1 MASFT
6 GQTSEPNEILTEL
19 FDKIESVEYLSSGT
33 YGLGL
38 KVVISSTGS
47 SSSFLPA
54 IFSSPTPT
62 ELYPIKTICLDNRT
76 TVGALDIGDVKVLFV
91 KLVPLMKSIKTIDEL
106 QNYMNQKLEL
116 YIESKGII
124 KTDKLR
130 KIEKHLEG
138 TDYTLIFED
147 DDRRRYYSFNFSEI
161 TYIGAGWDI
170 KYVSKQLES
179 SFDENFMK
187 ECKTQVKIY
196 KATANN
202 LSPICP
208 AVYSSI
214 VLEQET
220 GANNYGTM
228 LEIFKSK
235 QRNIPGNFFD
245 QLKVALNVNN
255 MRSLGVLIM
264 PCYRFPPMIG
274 GWDYFQRFQGA
285 FNDNQMLS
293 KYFRITFYTDSVYD
307 DKYVK
312 NVLLGYDKMRTDKI
326 QGLFYMVQIV
336 SHMITMYKNGVIHGD
351 LHLGNCLINKK
362 EVCCKMPFNE
372 SGQTI
377 DENSPFVG
385 KVYIIDFGTAVELP
399 TQSSS
404 GTEVLTKDVLREMI
418 LNILTIKGSHSY
430 SPLSHFVYDWFAS
443 LFLVR
448 SKMNG
453 RYLLNSERKPLI
465 IEENI
470 TKMVELINE
479 FMKSKMDFEEEMIAV
494 KSSDQNFMSI
504 IEGIRS
510 INSSGDETS
519 VLIGGRD
526 NVPITYPSTIEG
538 EVSIINPNKDSPQ
551 YINMEDPKEIQT
563 QKEKSK
569 IMTPELVN
577 EIFRYSSDD
586 LKEIGKDF
594 IKSVEVGIQSV
605 KDLKQTKDE

>member
-1 MASFT
+1 MASFST
-6 GQTSEPNEILTEL
+6 IDTEPNEIITEL
-19 FDKIESVEYLSSGT
+19 LNKTESVEYLNSGT

-38 KVVISSTGS
+38 KVSLNVSTTSSN
-47 SSSFLPA
+47 SFFPA

-62 ELYPIKTICLDNRT
+62 ESYPIKTICLDNRT
-76 TVGALDIGDVKVLFV
+76 TVGALDNGDVKVLFV

-106 QNYMNQKLEL
+106 QNYINEKLEV

-124 KTDKLR
+124 KTGILL
-130 KIEKHLEG
+130 KIEQNQEG
-138 TDYTLIFED
+138 TDYTLMFED
-147 DDRRRYYSFNFSEI
+147 DYSRYYSFNFSEI
-161 TYIGAGWDI
+161 TYIGVGWDI
-170 KYVSKQLES
+170 KYGSKELES

-208 AVYSSI
+208 AIYSSI

-274 GWDYFQRFQGA
+274 GWDYFQRSQGA
-285 FNDNQMLS
+285 FSNNQMLS
-293 KYFRITFYTDSVYD
+293 KYFRINFYTDSRYGE

-312 NVLLGYDKMRTDKI
+312 NVLVGYANMRTDKR

-351 LHLGNCLINKK
+351 LHLGNCLINKS

-377 DENSPFVG
+377 DENSPFIG

-399 TQSSS
+399 THSSS
-404 GTEVLTKDVLREMI
+404 GTEVLEKDDLREMI

-430 SPLSHFVYDWFAS
+430 SPLSHFVYDWFVS

-448 SKMNG
+448 RDGEYILKSDG
-453 RYLLNSERKPLI
+453 TPLI

-470 TKMVELINE
+470 IKMVELINE
-479 FMKSKMDFEEEMIAV
+479 FMKSKMDFEEEIIAV
-494 KSSDQNFMSI
+494 KSRDENFMSI
-504 IEGIRS
+504 IKGIRS
-510 INSSGDETS
+510 INSSEDRTS

-526 NVPITYPSTIEG
+526 KVPITDPSTIEG
-538 EVSIINPNKDSPQ
+538 EVSIINPNKDSPP
-551 YINMEDPKEIQT
+551 YISMEDPKKTQT
-563 QKEKSK
+563 QTEKSK
-569 IMTPELVN
+569 MTPELVN
-577 EIFRYSSDD
+577 EIFRYTSDE

-594 IKSVEVGIQSV
+594 IKSVEVGMQSV

>member
-1 MASFT
+1 MASFST
-6 GQTSEPNEILTEL
+6 TDTEPNEIITEL
-19 FDKIESVEYLSSGT
+19 LNKTESVEYLNSGT

-38 KVVISSTGS
+38 KVSLIHSTTSSN
-47 SSSFLPA
+47 SFFPA

-62 ELYPIKTICLDNRT
+62 ESYPIKTICLDNRT
-76 TVGALDIGDVKVLFV
+76 TVGALDNGDVKVLFV
-91 KLVPLMKSIKTIDEL
+91 KLVPLMKSIKNIDEL
-106 QNYMNQKLEL
+106 RNYIDKKLEL

-124 KTDKLR
+124 ETGILR
-130 KIEKHLEG
+130 KIEEHQEG
-138 TDYTLIFED
+138 TDYTLIFEYD
-147 DDRRRYYSFNFSEI
+147 IRRYYSLNFSEI
-161 TYIGAGWDI
+161 TYIGVGWDI
-170 KYVSKQLES
+170 KYESKELES

-208 AVYSSI
+208 AIYSSI

-274 GWDYFQRFQGA
+274 GWDYFQRFQEA
-285 FNDNQMLS
+285 FSDIKMLS
-293 KYFRITFYTDSVYD
+293 KYFRINFYTDSKYD
-307 DKYVK
+307 DKYAK

-351 LHLGNCLINKK
+351 LHLGNCLINKS

-377 DENSPFVG
+377 DENSPFIG

-399 TQSSS
+399 THSSS
-404 GTEVLTKDVLREMI
+404 GTEVLNATDLREMI

-430 SPLSHFVYDWFAS
+430 SPLSHFVYDWFVS
-443 LFLVR
+443 LFIVR
-448 SKMNG
+448 SKMG
-453 RYLLNSERKPLI
+453 GYIISDGTPLI

-479 FMKSKMDFEEEMIAV
+479 FMKSKMDFEEEIIAV

-504 IEGIRS
+504 IEEIRS
-510 INSSGDETS
+510 INSSEDRRS

-526 NVPITYPSTIEG
+526 KVPITDPSTIVG
-538 EVSIINPNKDSPQ
+538 EVSIINPNKDSPP
-551 YINMEDPKEIQT
+551 YISMEDPKKTQT
-563 QKEKSK
+563 QTEKSK
-569 IMTPELVN
+569 MTPELVN
-577 EIFRYSSDD
+577 EIFRYTSDE
-586 LKEIGKDF
+586 LKEIGKGF
-594 IKSVEVGIQSV
+594 IKSVEVGMQSV